1 MTVNPQFNL
10 NKNTEKVGDLK
21 ASRPIVR
28 WAFEAKEGQVSD
40 VFECGNQFIVAV
52 LTEAN
57 DGEYRSLESVRA
69 ELMAEATNNA
79 KAEYI
84 KKELKGI
91 STIEEAAEKLEK
103 PVQTAENVN
112 LAAYRFGNAGNEP
125 AVIGAAMALEE
136 NELSAPIQ
144 GRAGVYVI
152 KGGAKTVAE
161 GEFNEEMEKQQL
173 SSRVAYSI
181 PYQAIALIQE
191 KADVEDNR
199 ANFQ

>member
-1 MTVNPQFNL
+1 MLFRS
-10 NKNTEKVGDLK
+10 EKVGDLK

-28 WAFEAKEGQVSD
+28 WAFDAKEGQVSD

-84 KKELKGI
+84 KKQLKGI
-91 STIEEAAEKLEK
+91 ASLEEAAQILEK
-103 PVQTAENVN
+103 PVQTAENVTFT
-112 LAAYRFGNAGNEP
+112 AYRFGNAGNEP
-125 AVIGAAMALEE
+125 AVIGATMALE
-136 NELSAPIQ
+136 NDELSQPIQ
-144 GRAGVYVI
+144 GRAGVFVV
-152 KGGAKTVAE
+152 KAGTKTTAE
-161 GEFNEEMEKQQL
+161 AEFNEEMEKQQL
-173 SSRVAYSI
+173 AGRAAYQI

-191 KADVEDNR
+191 KADIVDNR

>member
-1 MTVNPQFNL
+1 M
-10 NKNTEKVGDLK
+10 
-21 ASRPIVR
+21 
-28 WAFEAKEGQVSD
+28 
-40 VFECGNQFIVAV
+40 
-52 LTEAN
+52 
-57 DGEYRSLESVRA
+57 
-69 ELMAEATNNA
+69 
-79 KAEYI
+79 
-84 KKELKGI
+84 
-91 STIEEAAEKLEK
+91 EK
-103 PVQTAENVN
+103 PVQTAENVH

-191 KADVEDNR
+191 KADVDDKR

>member
-1 MTVNPQFNL
+1 M
-10 NKNTEKVGDLK
+10 
-21 ASRPIVR
+21 
-28 WAFEAKEGQVSD
+28 
-40 VFECGNQFIVAV
+40 
-52 LTEAN
+52 
-57 DGEYRSLESVRA
+57 ESVRA